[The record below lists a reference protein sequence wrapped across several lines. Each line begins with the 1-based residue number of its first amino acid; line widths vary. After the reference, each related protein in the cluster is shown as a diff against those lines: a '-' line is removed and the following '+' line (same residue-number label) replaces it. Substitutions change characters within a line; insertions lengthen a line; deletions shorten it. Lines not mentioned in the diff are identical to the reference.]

1 MDELK
6 QDDVAVNDGTQQEV
20 VSEEKESRPVSPWK
34 SVGLDRYDGLPVEQI
49 AKEVSFQFKTAGKHA
64 SEIGQLRKDLQER
77 DRKLQDLERVIG
89 TKQAA
94 KVDDAV
100 EDMDEI
106 QLQQFYALIEKNP
119 RKAIRFALGDNFG
132 KPNFEDEKFQEVVD
146 NRVREA
152 LKQYH
157 GYIEESSAMSD
168 PDYERFAEYIET
180 LKSPE
185 NLGETRSPKEMLS
198 LSKLVVENKPL
209 ADLTYMNLKKYP
221 QMPFEECKKFANL
234 TLNASSQADKAKTSL
249 TNQIKNLQN
258 AAPGGGVSKTSE
270 KPNIKTMDEAFAAD
284 E

>member
-1 MDELK
+1 
-6 QDDVAVNDGTQQEV
+6 
-20 VSEEKESRPVSPWK
+20 
-34 SVGLDRYDGLPVEQI
+34 
-49 AKEVSFQFKTAGKHA
+49 
-64 SEIGQLRKDLQER
+64 
-77 DRKLQDLERVIG
+77 LQDLERVIG

-94 KVDDAV
+94 KVDDAI
-100 EDMDEI
+100 EDMDDI

-132 KPNFEDEKFQEVVD
+132 KPNFEDEKFLEAVD
-146 NRVREA
+146 GRVRES

-221 QMPFEECKKFANL
+221 QMPFEDCRKFANL
-234 TLNASSQADKAKTSL
+234 TMTASSQSDKTKADLAKQVKS
-249 TNQIKNLQN
+249 LQN

-270 KPNIKTMDEAFAAD
+270 KPKIDSMEQAFNMED
-284 E
+284 